1 MMRGYHIGHFTR
13 GAAGEKP
20 RQPIKVILSRLAA
33 YALKSRGALAIAALG
48 VVMASLLNLVVPQL
62 TRISIDQVIPSGD
75 ISRIFFVAAAI
86 IVTAIA
92 IGATSFVRSYF
103 MSIVGQ
109 RTIYELRN
117 CLYRHL
123 QTLSL
128 GFFAQRR
135 TGELMSRVTN
145 DVNAVQQ
152 LITSGVMEI
161 ATDAMTFM
169 VIMVILFF
177 TDWRLMLFLLATFP
191 VTIMVTMKFGAAI
204 RNAYREVQKHIAHV
218 NEHLQET
225 IANIHVVKS
234 FGNEEYEI
242 DRFDQRNMLNMQ
254 ASINAVRLWSVYFPL
269 IEIMN
274 YVGLVIILS
283 FGVMRVMGGELSLG
297 TLVAFM
303 AYYQLLQQPIRRFSH
318 VMNVVQQ
325 ASAAAERIFE
335 IMDTAPDIMDRPDA
349 IPLASCRGGLHIEKV
364 TFSYPGSR
372 DPVLCDVSL
381 EVEPNRTV
389 ALVGP
394 SGAGKSTM
402 VNLLMR
408 FYDPQEGRILLDGR
422 DLRGLT
428 IDSVRKQFGV
438 VSQEILLLN
447 GTVTENIAYGRP
459 GAAPDEIT
467 AAAHEA
473 NAHDF
478 ITEFPE
484 GYNTQV
490 GERGVKLSGG
500 QRQRIAIAR
509 ALLKNPAILVFDE
522 ATSHLDSEAEQRIQ
536 QAMERL
542 RKNRTCIVI
551 AHRLS
556 TVQCADLMVVLDK
569 GRIVECGRPG
579 QLLADGGRYA
589 TMFNLQ
595 FGAAQTAPGQ
605 DD

>member
-1 MMRGYHIGHFTR
+1 MMMRGYHIGHFTR
-13 GAAGEKP
+13 NATEEKP
-20 RQPIKVILSRLAA
+20 RQPIKVILQRLTA
-33 YALKSRGALAIAALG
+33 YALKSRGALTIAACG
-48 VVMASLLNLVVPQL
+48 VITASLLNMVVPQL
-62 TRISIDQVIPSGD
+62 TRITIDQVIPSGD
-75 ISRIFFVAAAI
+75 IYRIFFVAAAI

-161 ATDAMTFM
+161 ATDAVTFV
-169 VIMVILFF
+169 VIIGLLFF

-191 VTIMVTMKFGAAI
+191 ITILVTMKFGTAI

-242 DRFDQRNMLNMQ
+242 GRFDQQNLLNMQ

-274 YVGLVIILS
+274 YMGLVIILS
-283 FGVMRVMGGELSLG
+283 FGVSRVMAGNLSLG

-303 AYYQLLQQPIRRFSH
+303 AYYQLLQQPVRRFSH

-325 ASAAAERIFE
+325 ASAAAERVFE
-335 IMDTAPDIMDRPDA
+335 IMDTAPDITDRPDA
-349 IPLASCRGGLHIEKV
+349 IPLTSCQGGLSIEHV
-364 TFSYPGSR
+364 TFSYPGGR
-372 DPVLCDVSL
+372 EPVLRDVSL
-381 EVEPNRTV
+381 EVEPGRTV

-408 FYDPQEGRILLDGR
+408 FYDPQEGRILMDGR

-428 IDSVRKQFGV
+428 IDSVRRQFGV

-447 GTVTENIAYGRP
+447 GTVAENIAYGRP
-459 GAAPDEIT
+459 GAAQDEI
-467 AAAHEA
+467 AAVAREA

-478 ITEFPE
+478 ITEFSE

-522 ATSHLDSEAEQRIQ
+522 ATSHLDSEAELRIQ

-542 RKNRTCIVI
+542 RKDRTCIVI

-556 TVQCADLMVVLDK
+556 TVQHADLMVVLDK
-569 GRIVECGRPG
+569 GRIVECGRPDK
-579 QLLADGGRYA
+579 LLADGGRYA
-589 TMFNLQ
+589 TLFTLQ
-595 FGAAQTAPGQ
+595 FGASQAQG
-605 DD
+605 

>member
-1 MMRGYHIGHFTR
+1 MMRGFHIGHMAR
-13 GAAGEKP
+13 HAADDKP
-20 RQPIKVILSRLAA
+20 RQPIRVIFRRLLT
-33 YALKSRGALAIAALG
+33 YALKSRGALAIAATG
-48 VVMASLLNLVVPQL
+48 VIGASLLNMVVPQF
-62 TRISIDQVIPSGD
+62 TRITIDRIIPSGD
-75 ISRIFFVAAAI
+75 VNRVFFVAAAI
-86 IVTAIA
+86 IATAIA
-92 IGATSFVRSYF
+92 MGAASFVRSYF
-103 MSIVGQ
+103 MAIVGQ

-117 CLYRHL
+117 SLYRHL

-152 LITSGVMEI
+152 LITGGVMEI
-161 ATDAMTFM
+161 ATDAATFL
-169 VIMVILFF
+169 VIMGLLFF

-191 VTIMVTMKFGAAI
+191 VTILVTMKFGKSI
-204 RNAYREVQKHIAHV
+204 RSAYREVQKHIAHV

-225 IANIHVVKS
+225 IANIRVVKS

-242 DRFDQRNMLNMQ
+242 DRFDQHNLLNME
-254 ASINAVRLWSVYFPL
+254 ASINAVRLWSIYFPL
-269 IEIMN
+269 IEMMN
-274 YVGLVIILS
+274 YLGLVIILT
-283 FGVMRVMGGELSLG
+283 FGVTRVMASELSLG

-303 AYYQLLQQPIRRFSH
+303 AYYQLLQQPVRRFSH
-318 VMNVVQQ
+318 VMNIVQQ
-325 ASAAAERIFE
+325 ASAAAERVFE
-335 IMDTAPDIMDRPDA
+335 IMDTAPDITDSPGA
-349 IPLASCRGGLHIEKV
+349 VPLATCRGALAIEHV
-364 TFSYPGSR
+364 TFSYRGGR
-372 DPVLCDVSL
+372 DPVLRDVSL
-381 EVEPNRTV
+381 EIQPQSTV

-394 SGAGKSTM
+394 SGAGKSTI

-408 FYDPQEGRILLDGR
+408 FYDPQEGRILMDGG

-428 IDSVRKQFGV
+428 IESVRRQYGV

-447 GTVTENIAYGRP
+447 GTVAENIAYGRP
-459 GAAPDEIT
+459 GALQDEIT
-467 AAAHEA
+467 AAAREA

-478 ITEFPE
+478 ITDFPE

-542 RKNRTCIVI
+542 RANRTCIVI

-556 TVQCADLMVVLDK
+556 TVQRADLMVVLDK
-569 GRIVECGRPG
+569 GRIVEQGRPA
-579 QLLADGGRYA
+579 QLLAEGGRYA
-589 TMFNLQ
+589 GMFNLQ
-595 FGAAQTAPGQ
+595 FGASGKKG
-605 DD
+605 